1 MVEEE
6 RDPRLPLERKTVR
19 LVDGRKRSEGTATQA
34 RWKNVGYVN
43 A

>member
-19 LVDGRKRSEGTATQA
+19 LVDGRKRNEERDGDAGKVGKIWGT
-34 RWKNVGYVN
+34 
-43 A
+43 